1 MVLLPV
7 VMVKQVVN
15 LVMVRESCKDIVNT
29 ADTRKFPATT
39 D

>member
-1 MVLLPV
+1 MVLFPV

-15 LVMVRESCKDIVNT
+15 LVMLRESCKDIVNAAHT
-29 ADTRKFPATT
+29 AST